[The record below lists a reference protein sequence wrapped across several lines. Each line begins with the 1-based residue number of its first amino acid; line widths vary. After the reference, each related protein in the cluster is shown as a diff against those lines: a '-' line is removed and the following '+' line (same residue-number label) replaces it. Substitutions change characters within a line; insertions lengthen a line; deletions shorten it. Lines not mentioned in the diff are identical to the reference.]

1 MKKILLV
8 VLALMLVLPNVYAQD
23 TPVSEPFKA
32 SKTQFMVRGYAH
44 AGLNYQKVGDEVEST
59 FVGTTFN
66 PLFIFK
72 HGDRLL
78 FESELEF
85 AFEDGQLQI
94 GFEYANMS
102 YLVNDYMTLRMGKM
116 LLPFGTFIERLHPS
130 WVNKFANAPLGF
142 GHGGIAP
149 ASGIGIELR
158 GAIPVGSMKVLY
170 SVYATNGP
178 RLNTGMDEDGNFDEP
193 DEAGQLIFNN
203 FEDNNNKK
211 GYGGRVGILPFS
223 NSSVE
228 IGGSIYGGAVG
239 DRNSFY
245 SNIGAMLYAVDFS
258 FVRQVSAVKGIVDI
272 KAQYNLT
279 NVDEATYFEPV
290 DDPTDPGYPA
300 EEYTFENSSNAYF
313 GQISYRPTMA
323 GSDIVKRFEVA
334 YRYSAFN
341 AAEGAEWEQQSKQ
354 SSIALNYYMNWRTL
368 FKLSYQ
374 STNQVGGHGVAEG
387 ESVQTDGIF
396 IHWALGF

>member
-1 MKKILLV
+1 MKKLILA
-8 VLALMLVLPNVYAQD
+8 VLAFMLMLPNLYAQD
-23 TPVSEPFKA
+23 TPAPDPYKP

-44 AGLNYQKVGDEVEST
+44 AGLNYKKVGDEVEST

-66 PLFIFK
+66 PIFIFK
-72 HGDRLL
+72 HGDRLI
-78 FESELEF
+78 FETELEF
-85 AFEDGQLQI
+85 AVEDNKLEI

-102 YLVNDYMTLRMGKM
+102 YILNDYMTLRMGKM

-130 WVNKFANAPLGF
+130 WINKFANMPLGM

-149 ASGIGIELR
+149 TSGIGVELR

-170 SVYATNGP
+170 YGYITNGP
-178 RLNTGMDEDGNFDEP
+178 KLNTGFDAEGNIDEP

-211 GYGGRVGILPFS
+211 GYGGRLAILPFS

-239 DRNSFY
+239 DRGSFY
-245 SNIGAMLYAVDFS
+245 SNIGAMLYAIDFS

-272 KAQYNLT
+272 KGQYNLT
-279 NVDEATYFEPV
+279 NVDDATYFEPEP
-290 DDPTDPGYPA
+290 DGSLTP
-300 EEYTFENSSNAYF
+300 YTFENSSNAYF
-313 GQISYRPTMA
+313 GQISYRPTMS
-323 GSDIVKRFEVA
+323 GNDVLKRFEVA
-334 YRYSAFN
+334 FRYSAFN
-341 AAEGAEWEQQSKQ
+341 APEGAEWEQESTQWAV
-354 SSIALNYYMNWRTL
+354 ALNYYMNWRTL

-374 STNQVGGHGVAEG
+374 STNQVGGHGVPEG
-387 ESVQTDGIF
+387 QTVVTDGLF
-396 IHWALGF
+396 FHWALGF

>member
-1 MKKILLV
+1 MKNILLT
-8 VLALMLVLPNVYAQD
+8 ALVAILVLPSLYAQD
-23 TPVSEPFKA
+23 APAPEPFTP

-44 AGLNYQKVGDEVEST
+44 AGLNYKKVGDEVEST

-66 PLFIFK
+66 PIFMFK
-72 HGDRLL
+72 HGDRLI
-78 FESELEF
+78 FETELEF
-85 AFEDGQLQI
+85 AFEDGQLEI

-102 YLVNDYMTLRMGKM
+102 YLLNDYMTLRMGKM

-130 WVNKFANAPLGF
+130 WINKFANAPLGF

-149 ASGIGIELR
+149 ASGIGVEMR

-178 RLNTGMDEDGNFDEP
+178 RLNTGMDADGNFDEP
-193 DEAGQLIFNN
+193 DEAGQLLFNN

-211 GYGGRVGILPFS
+211 GYGGRLGILPFS
-223 NSSVE
+223 NSSLE
-228 IGGSIYGGAVG
+228 IGGSIYGGAIG
-239 DRNSFY
+239 DRDSFY
-245 SNIGAMLYAVDFS
+245 GNIGAMMYAFDLS

-272 KAQYNLT
+272 KTQYNLT
-279 NVDEATYFEPV
+279 NVDDATYFEPT
-290 DDPTDPGYPA
+290 DNPIAPADP
-300 EEYTFENSSNAYF
+300 YTFENSSNAF
-313 GQISYRPTMA
+313 FAQISYRPTMA
-323 GSDIVKRFEVA
+323 GSDVMKRFEIA

-341 AAEGAEWEQQSKQ
+341 APEGAEWEQQSKQ
-354 SSIALNYYMNWRTL
+354 SSVALNYYMNWRTV

-387 ESVQTDGIF
+387 ESVQTNGIF
-396 IHWALGF
+396 AHWALGF

>member
-1 MKKILLV
+1 MKKILITT
-8 VLALMLVLPNVYAQD
+8 LVLVLVITYSYAQD
-23 TPVSEPFKA
+23 TPAPEPFTP

-44 AGLNYQKVGDEVEST
+44 AGLNYKKTGDEVEST

-78 FESELEF
+78 FESELAF
-85 AFEDGQLQI
+85 SFEDGQLDI

-102 YLVNDYMTLRMGKM
+102 YLINDYMTIRMGKM

-149 ASGIGIELR
+149 ASGIGVEMR
-158 GAIPVGSMKVLY
+158 GAIPVGSMKILY

-178 RLNTGMDEDGNFDEP
+178 VLNTGMDAEGNFDEP
-193 DEAGQLIFNN
+193 DEAGQLMFNN

-211 GYGGRVGILPFS
+211 GYGGRLGILPFA

-239 DRNSFY
+239 DRGSSY
-245 SNIGAMLYAVDFS
+245 GNIGAMLYAVDFS
-258 FVRQVSAVKGIVDI
+258 FVRQVSAVRGIVDV
-272 KAQYNLT
+272 KAQYNLS
-279 NVDEATYFEPV
+279 NVDQATYIEPA
-290 DDPTDPGYPA
+290 DNPLDPDEA
-300 EEYTFENSSNAYF
+300 YTFENSSNAYF
-313 GQISYRPTMA
+313 AQASYRPTMA
-323 GSDIVKRFEVA
+323 GNDVMKNFEVA

-341 AAEGAEWEQQSKQ
+341 APEGAEWEQQSTQ
-354 SSIALNYYMNWRTL
+354 WSVALNYYMNWRTL

-374 STNQVGGHGVAEG
+374 STSQVGGHGVPEG
-387 ESVQTDGIF
+387 ETVQTDGIF
-396 IHWALGF
+396 VHWALGF

>member
-1 MKKILLV
+1 MKKLL
-8 VLALMLVLPNVYAQD
+8 LAAFTLIMVIPNLYAQES
-23 TPVSEPFKA
+23 SEPEPYTS

-44 AGLNYQKVGDEVEST
+44 AGLNYKKVGEEVEST

-85 AFEDGQLQI
+85 TFEDGELEI

-102 YLVNDYMTLRMGKM
+102 YLLNDYMTIRMGKM

-149 ASGIGIELR
+149 ASGIGVELR
-158 GAIPVGSMKVLY
+158 GAIPVGSMKVTY
-170 SVYATNGP
+170 SGYVTNGP
-178 RLNTGMDEDGNFDEP
+178 RLNSGLDEDGNPEEP
-193 DEAGQLIFNN
+193 DEAGQLLFNN

-211 GYGGRVGILPFS
+211 GYGARLAILPFS
-223 NSSVE
+223 NSALE

-239 DRNSFY
+239 NRNDPLY
-245 SNIGAMLYAVDFS
+245 SGVGAMLYAVDLS
-258 FVRQVSAVKGIVDI
+258 FVRQVGAVKGIIDI
-272 KAQYNLT
+272 KGQYNLT
-279 NVDEATYFEPV
+279 NVDEATYFEPE
-290 DDPTDPGYPA
+290 DDGAGNITLEP
-300 EEYTFENSSNAYF
+300 YTFENSSNAYY

-323 GSDIVKRFEVA
+323 GNDVVKNFEIA
-334 YRYSAFN
+334 YRYSVFN
-341 AAEGAEWEQQSKQ
+341 GPEGAEWEQEAKQ
-354 SSIALNYYMNWRTL
+354 WSVALNYYINWRTL

-374 STNQVGGHGVAEG
+374 STNQAGGHGVAEG
-387 ESVQTDGIF
+387 ESIQTDGIF